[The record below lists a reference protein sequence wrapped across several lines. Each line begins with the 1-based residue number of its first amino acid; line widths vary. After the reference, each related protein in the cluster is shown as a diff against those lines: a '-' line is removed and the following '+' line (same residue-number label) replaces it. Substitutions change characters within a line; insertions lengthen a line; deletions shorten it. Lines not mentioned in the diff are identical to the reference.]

1 VQLTRRTQSVRHQLA
16 AASCALLGATAARG
30 QDTGGVAPE
39 VQAGDW
45 SVDSALAYYHEDG
58 RIQAIEPVV
67 DVSKAFS
74 AGQLLGLKL
83 TADSLSGASPNG
95 ALPSNKAQTFASPSG
110 TSLSPVAASGKA
122 AHPYTVLPGQ
132 LPEDPDY
139 HDQRVAAALS
149 WDQPLTRLT
158 QMSAGS
164 KLSYED
170 DFFSASVNASI
181 AHDFNEKN
189 TTASL
194 EVNGEFDTINPI
206 GGTPVPL
213 SDYLLFDKT
222 SGNEHKNGAGVLL
235 GLTQVITAQWV
246 AELNLTADRFT
257 GYLTDPY
264 KIISVIDPVGNTTG
278 YLYEHRPDERTRRS
292 VYLENR
298 VGWSRASVA
307 LSLRYMTDD
316 WRVHS
321 ETVQL
326 TPRWWMA
333 ARTQFLEPTFR
344 WYHQSAAYFY
354 TPWLSNTDTEVGYA
368 SSDQRLAAFDAVTYG
383 LKYGIKIDDARQE
396 LSLRIEYY
404 QQRQTDRMAAPATLE
419 GLDLYP
425 GVRAIL
431 VQVGWHF

>member
-1 VQLTRRTQSVRHQLA
+1 VQLKRKAQSVRHQLA

-30 QDTGGVAPE
+30 QDSGGVPPE
-39 VQAGDW
+39 VQASDW

-58 RIQAIEPVV
+58 RIQAIEPIV
-67 DVSKAFS
+67 DVSKAYA
-74 AGQLLGLKL
+74 AGQLLSLKL

-95 ALPSNKAQTFASPSG
+95 ALTSNKAQTFASPSG
-110 TSLSPVAASGKA
+110 TSLSPLSSSGKA

-139 HDQRVAAALS
+139 HDQRFAAALS

-158 QMSAGS
+158 QASFGS
-164 KLSYED
+164 KFSYED
-170 DFFSASVNASI
+170 DFFSASVDASI

-213 SDYLLFDKT
+213 SDYLLFDKA
-222 SGNEHKNGAGVLL
+222 SASEHKNGAGVLL
-235 GLTQVITAQWV
+235 GLTQVITPQWV
-246 AELNLTADRFT
+246 AELNLSADRFT
-257 GYLTDPY
+257 GYLNDPY
-264 KIISVIDPVGNTTG
+264 KIISVLDLLGNTTG
-278 YLYEHRPDERTRRS
+278 YVYERRPDERTRRS

-298 VGWSRASVA
+298 VGWGRASVA
-307 LSLRYMTDD
+307 LSMRYMTDD
-316 WRVHS
+316 WQVHS

-326 TPRWWMA
+326 TPRWWMQG
-333 ARTQFLEPTFR
+333 RTQYLEPTVR

-354 TPWLSNTDTEVGYA
+354 TPWLSSADAEVGYA

-383 LKYGIKIDDARQE
+383 LKYGVKIDDARQE

-404 QQRQTDRMAAPATLE
+404 QQRLTDRIASPAVLE

-425 GVRAIL
+425 GVKSIL
-431 VQVGWHF
+431 VQLGWGF